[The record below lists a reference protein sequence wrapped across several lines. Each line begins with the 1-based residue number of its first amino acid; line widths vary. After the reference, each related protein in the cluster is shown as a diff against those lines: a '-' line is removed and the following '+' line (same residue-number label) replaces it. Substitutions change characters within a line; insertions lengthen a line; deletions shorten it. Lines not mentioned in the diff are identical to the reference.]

1 MQFWGLAP
9 CRESRIYG
17 AMLPE
22 EHRKMADVEDV
33 MWYYRALHRNV
44 GAALQR
50 VAPPGAA
57 ILDAGCGTGGLLRAL
72 RRMERGWRLA
82 GTDLSPLACELT
94 RERTGALVLE
104 GSVEQMPFGSGSYA
118 AIVSC
123 DVLCQVPDPQR
134 ALAEFRRVLKPDG
147 ALVLTMPA
155 FQWMYSYH
163 DRQVGNLRRYARGEL
178 ADLLRNAGWR
188 SLSLTYWNMI
198 PFPLAVLRRKIIP
211 AAEGESDVRLY
222 PPWVEGGF
230 DAMMRLEHQWISRG
244 HALPFGSSLLVIA
257 QPDKS

>member
-1 MQFWGLAP
+1 MH
-9 CRESRIYG
+9 
-17 AMLPE
+17 PE
-22 EHRKMADVEDV
+22 EYRKMAAVEDV

-44 GAALQR
+44 GAVLQR

-57 ILDAGCGTGGLLRAL
+57 VLDAGCGTGGLLRTL
-72 RRMERGWRLA
+72 RQMNRGWRLA

-104 GSVEQMPFGSGSYA
+104 GAVEQMRFGNNSYA

-123 DVLCQVPDPQR
+123 DVLCQVPDPRR
-134 ALAEFRRVLKPDG
+134 ALAEFSRVLKPGG

-178 ADLLRNAGWR
+178 ADLLRGAGWR
-188 SLSLTYWNMI
+188 PLSVTYWNML
-198 PFPLAVLRRKIIP
+198 PFPLAVLRRKFFP
-211 AAEGESDVRLY
+211 AGEGESDVRLY
-222 PPWVEGGF
+222 PPWMESAL
-230 DAMMRLEHQWISRG
+230 DAAMRLEHLWISRG
-244 HALPFGSSLLVIA
+244 HALPFGSSLLAVA
-257 QPDKS
+257 QVEKA